1 MAQRKETKKIKVR
14 DLKAK
19 KDAKGGFTYQSPT
32 APKSPTSPNSP
43 TGPNQVAGP
52 GLGNT

>member
-32 APKSPTSPNSP
+32 SPKSPTSP

>member
-1 MAQRKETKKIKVR
+1 MAQRKETKKIKVG

-32 APKSPTSPNSP
+32 
-43 TGPNQVAGP
+43 GPNQVTGP